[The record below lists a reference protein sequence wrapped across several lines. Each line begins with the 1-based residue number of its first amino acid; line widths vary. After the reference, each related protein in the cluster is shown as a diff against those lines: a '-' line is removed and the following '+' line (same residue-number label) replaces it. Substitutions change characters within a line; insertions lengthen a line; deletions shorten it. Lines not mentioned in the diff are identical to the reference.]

1 MSYLDLP
8 RVHLYGTFVAA
19 PSTLNNYDDNYAVD
33 PPNPITQG
41 WNPQGL
47 ASWTMDVAVQTVVGA
62 DGGGAPAGD
71 TLAGATLTSV
81 SSPTAKLV
89 DLDPDQQSVSQVWGL
104 SVALTLS
111 DGTVAFTGDVDPCA
125 LADLWLR
132 VQGVRAG
139 GTERAGGMF
148 QTVIRPAWGDVS
160 SSPTMQALKAASPEM
175 LSLKWVVDGYNGS
188 SASPGFNTGRMVAT
202 MGPQG
207 ADEPLHLLAGRRLRV
222 GDLKNPTLTLLWDA
236 PFQVDA
242 ARKVLVMDFG
252 NSVAMDALLGGDPL
266 VDSLTVSIAAGTR
279 DEAVVGTVPYTTDTY
294 RATAGIAELPLTADQ
309 LALVAKAPVSVA
321 ATPPPKFSAWPA
333 SLAEAPDGAWV
344 GIDLSF
350 VRLDPGEQANVG
362 LWATSWGQ
370 PAQRTVDL
378 SFVDGGTNDPETGLS
393 FPASVATDASG
404 YASVG
409 LTGGSTAPKDPAR
422 AANDID
428 GQVYFVGGSWVPQVQ
443 IDMQNVPL
451 NVLVW
456 DAYAPANDPPTWW
469 GDVQPILYQFAR
481 LYPGMR
487 NILDISDY
495 GTMAAN
501 AKRLSYA
508 LSLPV
513 SHPGYMPVTRDLS
526 TAKKQ
531 AVLDWVAAGC
541 PEGTKPASTEPSIAA
556 DTIDSAPSADTVPS
570 ADTAPEGHLS
580 IKSTATP
587 V

>member
-8 RVHLYGTFVAA
+8 RVHLYGTFLAS
-19 PSTLNNYDDNYAVD
+19 PSTLNNYDSNYAVD
-33 PPNPITQG
+33 PPNPITPG

-47 ASWTMDVAVQTVVGA
+47 ASWTMDITVQTVVGA

-104 SVALTLS
+104 TVALTLS

-148 QTVIRPAWGDVS
+148 QTVVRPAWGDVS

-188 SASPGFNTGRMVAT
+188 SASPGFNVGRMVAT
-202 MGPQG
+202 LGPQG

-222 GDLKNPTLTLLWDA
+222 GDLKNPTITLLWDA

-242 ARKVLVMDFG
+242 ARKVLVLDLG
-252 NSVAMDALLGGDPL
+252 NSVAMDALLGGNPL
-266 VDSLTVSIAAGTR
+266 VDALTVSVAAGTA
-279 DEAVVGTVPYTTDTY
+279 DAQVLGTVPYTLDTY

-309 LALVAKAPVSVA
+309 LALVRKAPVSVT
-321 ATPPPKFSAWPA
+321 ATPPAKFAAWPA
-333 SLAEAPDGAWV
+333 SLAEASDGAWV
-344 GIDLSF
+344 GIDTSF
-350 VRLDPGEQANVG
+350 VRLNPGEQALVG
-362 LWATSWGQ
+362 LWATSWGER
-370 PAQRTVDL
+370 AQRTVDL
-378 SFVDGGTNDPETGLS
+378 SLVDMGSNNTPAGGLT
-393 FPASVATDASG
+393 FPATVQTEASG
-404 YASVG
+404 YAAVA
-409 LTGGSTAPKDPAR
+409 LTGGSTAPRDPAR
-422 AANDID
+422 TADDID
-428 GQVYFVGGSWVPQVQ
+428 GQVYFVGGSWLPAAQAA
-443 IDMQNVPL
+443 MGNVPL

-456 DAYAPANDPPTWW
+456 DAYAPATDPPTWW

-495 GTMAAN
+495 RTMAAN
-501 AKRLSYA
+501 AQRLSYA
-508 LSLPV
+508 MSLPV
-513 SHPGYMPVTRDLS
+513 AHPGYMPVTRDLS
-526 TAKKQ
+526 TAKRQ

-541 PEGTKPASTEPSIAA
+541 PEGTEPASTEAS
-556 DTIDSAPSADTVPS
+556 IDSAPTAGTDASAAAVPH
-570 ADTAPEGHLS
+570 GHLS

-587 V
+587 R